1 MNKFIIF
8 TTLFIT
14 GLLTAQVS
22 ENRTVGNFS
31 KLKASA
37 GIDVFYTISDV
48 KSIKVITDLQEN
60 LHYIKTNVEDN
71 TLKIYIEKDLSKR
84 ELKKS
89 KRRHGRN
96 GNGTNN
102 LKFKIL
108 KVTVSGPNLT
118 DIKASSS
125 AKIQLQNVNTSAN
138 LDIKV
143 SSSGKITGTF
153 ETKNAAIEASSSG
166 GFGANIS
173 AEMIDMKASSSA
185 GVELRGKAK
194 KLFVKASSSSDC
206 RLKNLEVEQVTI
218 EASSSAAVAITVTN
232 SLEAKASSSA
242 SVSFYGNPANVSKEV
257 SSSGSVSKR

>member
-37 GIDVFYTISDV
+37 GIEVFYTISD
-48 KSIKVITDLQEN
+48 KISITVETDDAEKMQF
-60 LHYIKTNVEDN
+60 IKTEVVGETLEVFVERTN
-71 TLKIYIEKDLSKR
+71 TNLE
-84 ELKKS
+84 KS
-89 KRRHGRN
+89 KKKKNKRYRN
-96 GNGTNN
+96 WINGIEFN
-102 LKFKIL
+102 IL
-108 KVTVSGPNLT
+108 KVTVFGPNLT

-153 ETKNAAIEASSSG
+153 ETKNAVIEASSSS
-166 GFGANIS
+166 GFGANIN
-173 AEMIDMKASSSA
+173 ATTIDIKASSSA
-185 GVELRGKAK
+185 DVVLKGKATK
-194 KLFVKASSSSDC
+194 IFVKASSSSDC
-206 RLKNLEVEQVTI
+206 KLKNLEVEQATI

-257 SSSGSVSKR
+257 SSSGSVTKK

>member
-37 GIDVFYTISDV
+37 GIEVFYIISD
-48 KSIKVITDLQEN
+48 KISITVETDDAEKMQF
-60 LHYIKTNVEDN
+60 IKTEVVGETLEVFVERTN
-71 TLKIYIEKDLSKR
+71 TNLE
-84 ELKKS
+84 KS
-89 KRRHGRN
+89 KKKKNKRYRN
-96 GNGTNN
+96 WINGIEFN
-102 LKFKIL
+102 IL

-153 ETKNAAIEASSSG
+153 ETKNAVIEASSSG

>member
-37 GIDVFYTISDV
+37 GIEVFYTISD
-48 KSIKVITDLQEN
+48 KISITVETDDAEKMQF
-60 LHYIKTNVEDN
+60 IKTEVVGETLEVFVERTN
-71 TLKIYIEKDLSKR
+71 TNLE
-84 ELKKS
+84 KS
-89 KRRHGRN
+89 KKKKNKRYRN
-96 GNGTNN
+96 WINGIEFN
-102 LKFKIL
+102 IL

-153 ETKNAAIEASSSG
+153 ETKNAVIEASSSG